1 METMNKC
8 LPLVKRSQAEVLILL
23 SEKNID
29 GHIMSN
35 NGTNSK
41 NVYHYKKNSYN
52 FHNFFLSLLKYLNGV
67 EKTILN

>member
-1 METMNKC
+1 MNKC

-29 GHIMSN
+29 GHVMSN

-41 NVYHYKKNSYN
+41 NVFYHNKKKNSYIFN
-52 FHNFFLSLLKYLNGV
+52 NFFLSLMKYSNGV